1 MSKRL
6 IMALCALLVAPGTTM
21 HAADNKVQFMPA
33 RSYFETI
40 LLDPTSNQLGLSVLG
55 YSSGQRGIWE
65 KIYIPIFM
73 GVNKPVLRWGPT
85 DRHGQEVG
93 FDFLIMTQY
102 DIERVDRD
110 YMEQSAPMGTILNA
124 DYRISGWYNIKSQA
138 STYRIRLF
146 HQSSH
151 LGDDFVIRN
160 GIMGRGSNPMNYEQL
175 DITRSVQNGNH
186 RHYYGFGYTVT
197 PHAERKRI
205 AFQLG
210 YFFSRT
216 TPRFANSK
224 FIGGA
229 DIKIMEQH
237 GYRPSIKLGIGYE
250 LGQSHRNPPRLILEY
265 YNGNLP
271 YSRYESTVVQ
281 LLGIGLYMNTPI

>member
-1 MSKRL
+1 MRNRL
-6 IMALCALLVAPGTTM
+6 IKKVCVLLL
-21 HAADNKVQFMPA
+21 AAGSTLYANDKIQFIPA

-55 YSSGQRGIWE
+55 YSGGQRGIWE
-65 KIYIPIFM
+65 KINIPIFM
-73 GVNKPVLRWGPT
+73 GVNKPVLRWGQS

-102 DIERVDRD
+102 DIERVERD
-110 YMEQSAPMGTILNA
+110 NMEQSAPLGTQLNS
-124 DYRISGWYNIKSQA
+124 DYRISGWYNIRSGA

-160 GIMGRGSNPMNYEQL
+160 GILGRDSNPMNYEQL
-175 DITRSVQNGNH
+175 DITRSVQHGYH
-186 RHYYGFGYTVT
+186 RHYYGVGYTVT
-197 PHAERKRI
+197 PHAQRKRL

-210 YFFSRT
+210 YFFSRPT
-216 TPRFANSK
+216 ARFPDSK
-224 FIGGA
+224 FIYGA
-229 DIKIMEQH
+229 DVKIMEQH

-250 LGQSHRNPPRLILEY
+250 LGKSHRNPPRLILEY

-271 YSRYESTVVQ
+271 YSRYESTAVQ
-281 LLGIGLYMNTPI
+281 LLGIGLYINTPI